1 MAELIERRIHK
12 QMVGV
17 RIPEVS
23 ESEEVLD
30 HSVGELC
37 CRKENGGQCQAEKV
51 FDTQEFKK
59 KCEEKEVADGRK

>member
-1 MAELIERRIHK
+1 MI
-12 QMVGV
+12 GV

-30 HSVGELC
+30 YSVGELC

-51 FDTQEFKK
+51 FDTQEFEK